1 MAVTDNFI
9 IFISQPIFAADGQYL
24 GAVGGSIYLKQE
36 SMLDTLLGSHFYQD
50 GSYVFVVDKN
60 KHIIYHPNN
69 KRVGERISN
78 NDAINQVSQG
88 ESGKT
93 PLINSQGIEMLA
105 GYAVVP
111 STGWGIVAQRPKTV
125 TLAPLN
131 ALMRSVLY
139 KTLPIA
145 LLMLLVIWWSA
156 RRITS
161 PLRQLANG
169 ARAMDRPE
177 TAQQI
182 QSVKSWYFE
191 SQELK
196 KAMLRGI
203 GLLQRNI
210 TKLREDVNTDPLTG
224 LGNRRHL
231 EAAITAFQAE
241 KMPFAVV
248 AIDIDHFKK
257 INDGFGHDAGDEVIR
272 QLGRQI
278 RKCPAPT
285 TCPAAWAVRN
295 FCCCCPPPRCTARPR
310 LQSACA
316 RWSSIPS
323 CPRWAGFRS
332 LWAWRTG
339 PTATTTSRP
348 CSSRPTPCST
358 PPSARAAT
366 GWKSFHRPRRPGDY
380 SRIDS

>member
-1 MAVTDNFI
+1 
-9 IFISQPIFAADGQYL
+9 
-24 GAVGGSIYLKQE
+24 
-36 SMLDTLLGSHFYQD
+36 MLDTLLGSHFYQD

-278 RKCPAPT
+278 REVSRADDVPCRVGGEEFLLLL
-285 TCPAAWAVRN
+285 PAAPLHSAAQVAERLRALVEHTEL
-295 FCCCCPPPRCTARPR
+295 PTVGRISVSGRGALARQQRRHQDRVPAGR
-310 LQSACA
+310 RHALRRQARGPQPGGSRSTGHDGPVITHVLIADSA
-316 RWSSIPS
+316 
-323 CPRWAGFRS
+323 
-332 LWAWRTG
+332 L
-339 PTATTTSRP
+339 
-348 CSSRPTPCST
+348 
-358 PPSARAAT
+358 
-366 GWKSFHRPRRPGDY
+366 
-380 SRIDS
+380 